1 MGGNRLRDIASAAY
15 MLRMLSHDAGRRYS
29 LGDYEPDNERKV
41 LMRNSMMGSRST
53 SATAG
58 LALAFMLAGCADST
72 GPGDRPQNVTVSF
85 QTAGAPSSAYHNS
98 LAGAPVEYEG
108 TNGTLIID
116 RVLMIVSKVE
126 LEHEDGCDDDTGVDG
141 HLFQD
146 CDDFEAAPQL
156 IDLPLDGTPISVAT
170 ALIAPG
176 VYDELEFEIEDIDLD
191 DLGDD
196 DDKRVVLE
204 ALRDEVRALVPDW
217 PEKATLLVTG
227 TFQAPGAAPVPFR
240 TFIEAEIEV
249 ELELVPN
256 LIIGND
262 GSANRSIVVDLRPD
276 LWFVDHQ
283 GGVRDLTQWDYDTT
297 GRLLELE
304 LEIENGF
311 WSVEFD
317 D

>member
-1 MGGNRLRDIASAAY
+1 MHVEIVEC
-15 MLRMLSHDAGRRYS
+15 HDAADGN
-29 LGDYEPDNERKV
+29 LGDHETDDERKE
-41 LMRNSMMGSRST
+41 LMRNFMVGSQSA

-58 LALAFMLAGCADST
+58 LAMAVMLAGCADST
-72 GPGDRPQNVTVSF
+72 GLVDRPQNVTVSF
-85 QTAGAPSSAYHNS
+85 QTAGAPSSTFASS

-116 RVLMIVSKVE
+116 RVLMIVSEFE
-126 LEHEDGCDDDTGVDG
+126 LEHEDGCDDDSAVDG
-141 HLFQD
+141 QLFQD
-146 CDDFEAAPQL
+146 CDDFESDPQL

-196 DDKRVVLE
+196 EDKRVVLE
-204 ALRDEVRALVPDW
+204 ALRDEVRVLVPDW
-217 PEKATLLVTG
+217 PAKATILVMG
-227 TFQAPGAAPVPFR
+227 TFQAPGEAAVAFR

-249 ELELVPN
+249 ELELVPS

-276 LWFVDHQ
+276 LWFLDHQ

-304 LEIENGF
+304 VEIENGF